1 MPTVDATAL
10 TGLGQTV
17 VQPAYF
23 IWLDFVGGAV
33 RMTNWGP
40 GDVTIAAS
48 GDSEFDGT
56 YEAQDPT
63 LLSVGDVS
71 NQTGGSETL
80 TVSLSGIVGIDT
92 SVLNI
97 IGDRTKWY
105 RRTARLWM
113 RVHDEA
119 GTQQGAVVPFY
130 TGYMID
136 VRIVPKPET
145 QTIEVECENYLSIMR
160 DASRR
165 TYLDQGLFDAADI
178 SAKATV
184 GSASGAATGPAAM
197 IGASGFAGTNREG
210 LGHISHV

>member
-10 TGLGQTV
+10 TALGQTV

-23 IWLDFVGGAV
+23 MWLDFVGGAV
-33 RMTNWGP
+33 RVTNWGA
-40 GDVTIAAS
+40 GDIVIAAS
-48 GDSEFDGT
+48 GDSELDGT

-63 LLSVGDVS
+63 LLEVGDVS
-71 NQTGGSETL
+71 NQAGGSETL
-80 TVSLSGIVGIDT
+80 TISLSGIVGVDT
-92 SVLNI
+92 SVLTI

-105 RRTARLWM
+105 RRTVRLWM
-113 RVHDEA
+113 RVYDETN
-119 GTQQGAVVPFY
+119 TQQGAIIPFY

-136 VRIVPKPET
+136 VRFVPKPET

-160 DASRR
+160 DASHR
-165 TYLDQGLFDAADI
+165 TYLDQALFDAADE
-178 SAKATV
+178 SAKAAV
-184 GSASGAATGPAAM
+184 GSASGAGTGPGAA